1 MLFSSIS
8 FLYYFLPCMLAVY
21 FAAPQRLKNAALLLG
36 SIVFYAWG
44 EPKYVLLMGACV
56 LLGYGFGLLIERY
69 RDKALGNICLAASV
83 TVSLSFLLYFK
94 YWGFFLENFSAAT
107 GIAVPA
113 LQIALPIGISFYTF
127 QLISYAADV
136 YRGERAQ
143 KHLISFGVYIVM
155 FPQLIAGPI
164 VRYSPIAKQL
174 NVRNHSLDQTA
185 EGIRRF
191 VIGLAKKVLLSNQL
205 AELCSTFQNSKET
218 SVLFCW
224 LYGVAFAQHIYF
236 DFSGYSDMAI
246 GLGKIFGFQFPEN
259 FDYPYASSSI
269 TEFWRRWHI
278 SLGSWFRDYVY
289 IPLGGNRK
297 GRLRQLIH
305 IFIVWGLTG
314 FWHGASWNFIFWG
327 LYFALLLT
335 IEKLWLLKRLDKSR
349 LLSHVYTLLLVM
361 ISFIIFNETDMRRA
375 FSVIGGL
382 FGAGRIPLVSQ
393 EALYCLKSFGTV
405 LLAGGIGAVPGVK
418 CFAGWLRHKP
428 VGRKLLAAG
437 EPALLLALLLAV
449 TAYLVDGSFNPFL
462 YFRF

>member
-155 FPQLIAGPI
+155 F
-164 VRYSPIAKQL
+164 R
-174 NVRNHSLDQTA
+174 
-185 EGIRRF
+185 
-191 VIGLAKKVLLSNQL
+191 
-205 AELCSTFQNSKET
+205 
-218 SVLFCW
+218 
-224 LYGVAFAQHIYF
+224 
-236 DFSGYSDMAI
+236 
-246 GLGKIFGFQFPEN
+246 
-259 FDYPYASSSI
+259 SS
-269 TEFWRRWHI
+269 
-278 SLGSWFRDYVY
+278 
-289 IPLGGNRK
+289 
-297 GRLRQLIH
+297 
-305 IFIVWGLTG
+305 
-314 FWHGASWNFIFWG
+314 
-327 LYFALLLT
+327 
-335 IEKLWLLKRLDKSR
+335 
-349 LLSHVYTLLLVM
+349 
-361 ISFIIFNETDMRRA
+361 
-375 FSVIGGL
+375 
-382 FGAGRIPLVSQ
+382 
-393 EALYCLKSFGTV
+393 
-405 LLAGGIGAVPGVK
+405 
-418 CFAGWLRHKP
+418 
-428 VGRKLLAAG
+428 
-437 EPALLLALLLAV
+437 
-449 TAYLVDGSFNPFL
+449 
-462 YFRF
+462 